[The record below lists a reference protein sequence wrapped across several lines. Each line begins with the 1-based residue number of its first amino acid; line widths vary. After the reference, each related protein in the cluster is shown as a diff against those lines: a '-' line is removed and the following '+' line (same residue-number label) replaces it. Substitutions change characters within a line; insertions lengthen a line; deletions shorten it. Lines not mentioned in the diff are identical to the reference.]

1 MNAADLFSTAW
12 SNLRRRKGRTVLTA
26 AGVVVGVATLVLI
39 VSLGLGLQREVV
51 RPLQSEESLRT
62 LMVQRADEGRKSRG
76 PVGMPFG
83 MGAQLVPVTDKDL
96 EAIAAVPGVA
106 SASPE
111 LGLILLVEFDAFTG
125 VSTYEVS
132 GAAPEA
138 EARYAGALVHGRM
151 WKPGEKG
158 VLVPLAFL
166 ENRLKGSPQDIL
178 EKPVVFRSLVRSGA
192 AKEAPKEDETF
203 VVTGVFDADQLGFRG
218 ARLVLPM
225 EAALDLRKRKGM
237 HPLLGIPSGAYLGA
251 EVRVTEAGVAGTVA
265 ARLRSEGYEVV
276 TASELLG
283 HVNIAFLFLELFL
296 GCISGIGLFVS
307 LFGIANTMAMAVLER
322 TREIGILKSLAPRT
336 CARRKVT
343 ASSRYG

>member
-1 MNAADLFSTAW
+1 
-12 SNLRRRKGRTVLTA
+12 
-26 AGVVVGVATLVLI
+26 
-39 VSLGLGLQREVV
+39 
-51 RPLQSEESLRT
+51 
-62 LMVQRADEGRKSRG
+62 
-76 PVGMPFG
+76 
-83 MGAQLVPVTDKDL
+83 
-96 EAIAAVPGVA
+96 
-106 SASPE
+106 
-111 LGLILLVEFDAFTG
+111 GLILLVEFDAFTG
-125 VSTYEVS
+125 TSTYEVS

-138 EARYAGALVHGRM
+138 EARYARALVHGRM

-158 VLVPLAFL
+158 VLVPRAFL
-166 ENRLKGSPQDIL
+166 ENRLNGSPQDIL

-251 EVRVTEAGVAGTVA
+251 EVRVAEAGVAGTVA

-322 TREIGILKSLAPRT
+322 TREIGILKSLGARDRDVGRLFLVEAAAIGLLGGLAGLTLGALAGWALDGIAHAAVDDLPARVRLVHVPLWLAAGAVSFAVFVSVVAGWWP
-336 CARRKVT
+336 ARRAARLDPV
-343 ASSRYG
+343 AALRYE